1 MSRFEIRPAQ
11 PDDWETIVEFNC
23 RLAEESEETRLD
35 PEKISAGVKALLADP
50 AKGRYFVACHQD
62 QLVGQMMHTREYSDW
77 RNGHIWWLQSVY
89 VHPDFRRQGMFRLL
103 YERLRGEAIADPDV
117 VGLRLYVEN
126 ENDRAQETYLNLG
139 MKPGGY
145 LVMQHLF
152 E

>member
-1 MSRFEIRPAQ
+1 MPPFEIRPAH

-23 RLAEESEETRLD
+23 LLAEETENKRLD
-35 PEKISAGVKALLADP
+35 PATISAGVKAILAD
-50 AKGRYFVACHQD
+50 ATKGRYFVACRRD

-89 VHPDFRRQGMFRLL
+89 VHPEFRRQGVFRLL
-103 YERLRGEAIADPDV
+103 YERLRSEAVSDPDV

-139 MKPGGY
+139 MKRGGY
-145 LVMQHLF
+145 HVMEHLF

>member
-11 PDDWETIVEFNC
+11 PADWETIVEFNC
-23 RLAEESEETRLD
+23 RLAEETEHKRLD
-35 PEKISAGVKALLADP
+35 LPTISAGVKAVLADST
-50 AKGRYFVACHQD
+50 KGRYFVSCHRD
-62 QLVGQMMHTREYSDW
+62 QLVGQLMHTREYSDW

-89 VHPDFRRQGMFRLL
+89 VHPEFRRQGVLRLL
-103 YERLRGEAIADPDV
+103 YERLRREAASDPNV

-126 ENDRAQETYLNLG
+126 GNDRAQETYLKLG

-145 LVMQHLF
+145 HVMEHLF